1 MPRLL
6 NDQERNAMRLNYPA
20 WQMLENRAAISRT
33 FLFPD
38 FKIAFA
44 FMQQCAEYAEKIDHH
59 PEWLNIWNRLEVV
72 LATHSAGGLTSL
84 DLQLAE
90 FMDRTANS
98 IGLQQPGA

>member
-6 NDQERNAMRLNYPA
+6 NDQERDGLRLNYPA
-20 WQMLENRAAISRT
+20 WQRLENRDAIGRT

-38 FKIAFA
+38 FKTAFA
-44 FMQQCAEYAEKIDHH
+44 FMQQCAEYAEQIDHH

-90 FMDRTANS
+90 FMDQAANA
-98 IGLQQPGA
+98 IGLQHSRE